1 LLKGATVTLQ
11 GLTGLSVIGSNA
23 KGSALQR
30 LSLQLSIYLSWA
42 TGFSNISRPIL
53 NRSQSAGTASLV
65 STINKQLKPDTQD
78 QAEQDSGDS
87 KESDDCADG
96 AIKQLKSA
104 DTASLVSTTN
114 EEPKRDTEDQ
124 AEQDSGDS
132 KESDDCADG
141 TINQL
146 KSADTASLVS
156 TTNQEPKRDTEDET
170 EQESGDSKEPK
181 DGADDAETQ
190 RASTTAGEDR
200 AAEARRSL
208 KERQETQNSSREMER
223 REREAEGK
231 RKADARS
238 AMRSSASTLGISAPS
253 PTEPTSDVQSG
264 RRHQYWP
271 PEQADLEQESQG
283 MSKQDG
289 GAAKAAAIVNA
300 IPASEAPKH
309 DVRQGHE
316 SYYEADEQHV
326 HSQRPVSSN
335 PTGVPVVGPVQGSLE
350 AAQVHH

>member
-1 LLKGATVTLQ
+1 MQ

-53 NRSQSAGTASLV
+53 NRSQSAGTVSLV
-65 STINKQLKPDTQD
+65 STINKQLKPDTQNE
-78 QAEQDSGDS
+78 AEQDSGDF

-96 AIKQLKSA
+96 AIKQLKIAGAAPLVSTTNQEPKRDTQDEAEEESGDLRQSGDCADGTIKQLKSA
-104 DTASLVSTTN
+104 DTASLVSTT
-114 EEPKRDTEDQ
+114 
-124 AEQDSGDS
+124 S
-132 KESDDCADG
+132 
-141 TINQL
+141 
-146 KSADTASLVS
+146 
-156 TTNQEPKRDTEDET
+156 QEPKRDTEDEA
-170 EQESGDSKEPK
+170 EEESGDLKEPK
-181 DGADDAETQ
+181 DGADDAEIQ
-190 RASTTAGEDR
+190 RASPTAGEER

-208 KERQETQNSSREMER
+208 KERQETENSSRETER

-231 RKADARS
+231 HKADARS
-238 AMRSSASTLGISAPS
+238 AMRSSASMETKLGISAPP
-253 PTEPTSDVQSG
+253 PTEPTSDVQSE

-271 PEQADLEQESQG
+271 PEQADVEQESQG

-309 DVRQGHE
+309 DVKGNE

-326 HSQRPVSSN
+326 HSLCPVSSN
-335 PTGVPVVGPVQGSLE
+335 PSTGVPVAGAVQGSLE